1 MQDVETPL
9 RFAAMIPLQVYN
21 TLQVPEERERLC
33 RTDILIVGGGSIDRE
48 LEKEIQALPNQ
59 VYSTYGMTETLSHIA
74 LRRLNGP
81 DASPY
86 YTPFPSVSLS
96 LSTDNTLVINAPL
109 VTDETLVTN
118 DVAELLP
125 DGRFRILGRKDNIIN
140 SGGIKIQIESVEE
153 ALRPVISTN
162 FAITSVP
169 DPKFGEAVVLLIE
182 ETEPA
187 RKFLADALE
196 TIPKYQRPKHVLQVE
211 AIPLTGSGKIDR
223 ATCRKLAIQL
233 TMDN

>member
-1 MQDVETPL
+1 MHL
-9 RFAAMIPLQVYN
+9 
-21 TLQVPEERERLC
+21 
-33 RTDILIVGGGSIDRE
+33 LI
-48 LEKEIQALPNQ
+48 
-59 VYSTYGMTETLSHIA
+59 
-74 LRRLNGP
+74 
-81 DASPY
+81 
-86 YTPFPSVSLS
+86 TPFPSVSLS
-96 LSTDNTLVINAPL
+96 LSADNTLVINAPL

-140 SGGIKIQIESVEE
+140 SGGIKIQIESIEE
-153 ALRPVISTN
+153 ALRPVISVN

-182 ETEPA
+182 ETERA
-187 RKFLADALE
+187 RKSLADALE

-223 ATCRKLAIQL
+223 AACRKLAIQL
-233 TMDN
+233 TMDNG